1 MVLIPQTNSNKIFI
15 ATLVAIQF
23 HTVLCPEAQRKGMV
37 LTMDQKVIILIDTG
51 IDKSAF
57 EDCIVGGIHFF
68 AEDHCIRCDEDFD
81 DDNGHGTACAYIIKS
96 IFPSA
101 KFYVIKALDKHS
113 ETIYPVL
120 EAALMHCL
128 DVEYNVINLSMTI
141 LDGKTT
147 KELESLCKQLQFSGK
162 IVLSSVCNGCKESYP
177 ASYRSIIG
185 VRGGR
190 FYSSGNYWFDSGR
203 RIQCI
208 ADLTPCLT
216 DRSLDKYFLFGGN
229 SKACALMSGL
239 VLKTANMSSCILDFE
254 DISVILESQAER
266 HDWEEREINISSQPL
281 LLQEGLCI
289 DKVLLNDI
297 RQILGSI
304 GCITS
309 NALRNNDNLFAMGVL
324 HPKNTRVFIL
334 KLEEYLGFR
343 IPDSHITY
351 DTLCSLNMIG
361 KMVKDIHDEKD

>member
-1 MVLIPQTNSNKIFI
+1 
-15 ATLVAIQF
+15 
-23 HTVLCPEAQRKGMV
+23 
-37 LTMDQKVIILIDTG
+37 MDQKVIILIDTG

-266 HDWEEREINISSQPL
+266 NDWEEREINISSQPL

-351 DTLCSLNMIG
+351 DTLCSLNMVG